1 MNISALAVVIRAAVP
16 FPIKS
21 LLCVLLCIRS
31 EEYYYMF
38 VRSVLTLYPI

>member
-1 MNISALAVVIRAAVP
+1 MNISALAVVIRAATP

-21 LLCVLLCIRS
+21 LLCVLLLGA